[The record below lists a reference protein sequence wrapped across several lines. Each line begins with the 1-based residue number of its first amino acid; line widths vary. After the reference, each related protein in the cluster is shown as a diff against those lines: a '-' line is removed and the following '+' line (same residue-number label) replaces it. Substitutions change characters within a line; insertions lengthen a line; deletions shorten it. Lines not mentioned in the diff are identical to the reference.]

1 MKKLFLKIKDKFLQ
15 KKIDNSLHI
24 LLNQN
29 RKFKKPIRKVGFIID
44 SELDIDY
51 LDIVSLTENIGLKE
65 KDIKVVSYSK
75 TSFNDPFYKMR
86 VSDDSINFFG
96 NINSADANEFI
107 SYNYDLLINY
117 FGSNKILSLISA
129 KSNAKFRVG
138 FDNSNQ
144 KLNDIIF
151 KDIYN
156 NFEKFSNQLVKYLKI
171 LNEML
176 QFPVMCLTKKLR
188 CVTLLDNNNC
198 ETYTTHTYIYLTIY
212 LSVEIPTS

>member
-1 MKKLFLKIKDKFLQ
+1 MKKLCLKIKDKFLQ
-15 KKIDNSLHI
+15 KKIDNSLNI

-96 NINSADANEFI
+96 NMNSADANEFI

-171 LNEML
+171 LN
-176 QFPVMCLTKKLR
+176 
-188 CVTLLDNNNC
+188 
-198 ETYTTHTYIYLTIY
+198 
-212 LSVEIPTS
+212 

>member
-1 MKKLFLKIKDKFLQ
+1 MKNFFLNIKNKLLQ
-15 KKIDNSLHI
+15 KKIDNSLN
-24 LLNQN
+24 LLENKN
-29 RKFKKPIRKVGFIID
+29 RKFKMPVKKIGFIVD

-51 LDIVSLTENIGLKE
+51 LDIVSLSENIGLKE

-75 TSFNDPFYKMR
+75 TIFNDPFYKMR
-86 VSDDSINFFG
+86 VSDNSINFFG

-117 FGSNKILSLISA
+117 FGNNKILSLIS
-129 KSNAKFRVG
+129 SRCNANFRVG
-138 FDNSNQ
+138 FDISNQ

-171 LNEML
+171 L
-176 QFPVMCLTKKLR
+176 K
-188 CVTLLDNNNC
+188 
-198 ETYTTHTYIYLTIY
+198 
-212 LSVEIPTS
+212 

>member
-1 MKKLFLKIKDKFLQ
+1 MKNFLLNIKNKFLQ
-15 KKIDNSLHI
+15 KKIDNSLN
-24 LLNQN
+24 LLENKN
-29 RKFKKPIRKVGFIID
+29 RKFKMPVKKIGFIVD

-51 LDIVSLTENIGLKE
+51 LDIVSLSENIGLKE

-75 TSFNDPFYKMR
+75 TIFNDPFYKMR
-86 VSDDSINFFG
+86 VSDNSINFFG

-117 FGSNKILSLISA
+117 FGNNKILSLIS
-129 KSNAKFRVG
+129 SRCNANFRVG
-138 FDNSNQ
+138 FDISNQ

-171 LNEML
+171 L
-176 QFPVMCLTKKLR
+176 K
-188 CVTLLDNNNC
+188 
-198 ETYTTHTYIYLTIY
+198 
-212 LSVEIPTS
+212 

>member
-1 MKKLFLKIKDKFLQ
+1 MKKFFLNIKKKFLQ
-15 KKIDNSLHI
+15 KKIDNSLN
-24 LLNQN
+24 LLENKN
-29 RKFKKPIRKVGFIID
+29 RKFKMPVKKIGFIVD

-51 LDIVSLTENIGLKE
+51 LDIVSLSENIGLKE

-75 TSFNDPFYKMR
+75 TIFNDPFYKMR
-86 VSDDSINFFG
+86 VSDNSINFFG

-117 FGSNKILSLISA
+117 FGNNKILSLIS
-129 KSNAKFRVG
+129 SRCNANFRVG
-138 FDNSNQ
+138 FDISNQ

-171 LNEML
+171 L
-176 QFPVMCLTKKLR
+176 K
-188 CVTLLDNNNC
+188 
-198 ETYTTHTYIYLTIY
+198 
-212 LSVEIPTS
+212 

>member
-1 MKKLFLKIKDKFLQ
+1 MKNFFLNIKNKFLQ
-15 KKIDNSLHI
+15 KKIDNSLN
-24 LLNQN
+24 LLENKN
-29 RKFKKPIRKVGFIID
+29 RKFKMPVKKIGFIVD

-51 LDIVSLTENIGLKE
+51 LDIVSLSENIGLKE

-75 TSFNDPFYKMR
+75 TIFNDPFYKMR
-86 VSDDSINFFG
+86 VSDNSINFFG

-117 FGSNKILSLISA
+117 FGNNKILSLIS
-129 KSNAKFRVG
+129 SRCNANFRVG
-138 FDNSNQ
+138 FDISNQ

-171 LNEML
+171 L
-176 QFPVMCLTKKLR
+176 K
-188 CVTLLDNNNC
+188 
-198 ETYTTHTYIYLTIY
+198 
-212 LSVEIPTS
+212 

>member
-1 MKKLFLKIKDKFLQ
+1 MKNFFLNIKNKFLQ
-15 KKIDNSLHI
+15 KKIDNSLN
-24 LLNQN
+24 LLENKN
-29 RKFKKPIRKVGFIID
+29 RKFKMPVKKIGFIVD

-51 LDIVSLTENIGLKE
+51 LDIVSLSENIGLKE

-75 TSFNDPFYKMR
+75 TIFNDPFYKMR
-86 VSDDSINFFG
+86 VSDNSINFFG

-117 FGSNKILSLISA
+117 FGNNKILSLIS
-129 KSNAKFRVG
+129 SRCNANFRVG
-138 FDNSNQ
+138 FDISNQ

-171 LNEML
+171 LN
-176 QFPVMCLTKKLR
+176 
-188 CVTLLDNNNC
+188 
-198 ETYTTHTYIYLTIY
+198 
-212 LSVEIPTS
+212 

>member
-1 MKKLFLKIKDKFLQ
+1 MKNLFVKIKNKFLQ
-15 KKIDNSLHI
+15 KKIVNA
-24 LLNQN
+24 LNVLSN
-29 RKFKKPIRKVGFIID
+29 RNREFKKPIRKVGFIID

-51 LDIVSLTENIGLKE
+51 LDIVILAENIGLKE

-86 VSDDSINFFG
+86 VSNDSISFFG

-117 FGSNKILSLISA
+117 FGNNKILSLISA

-138 FDNSNQ
+138 FDSSNQ

-171 LNEML
+171 LN
-176 QFPVMCLTKKLR
+176 
-188 CVTLLDNNNC
+188 
-198 ETYTTHTYIYLTIY
+198 
-212 LSVEIPTS
+212 

>member
-1 MKKLFLKIKDKFLQ
+1 MPV
-15 KKIDNSLHI
+15 KKI
-24 LLNQN
+24 
-29 RKFKKPIRKVGFIID
+29 GFIVD

-51 LDIVSLTENIGLKE
+51 LDIVSLSENIGLKE

-75 TSFNDPFYKMR
+75 TIFNDPFYKMR
-86 VSDDSINFFG
+86 VSDNSINFFG

-117 FGSNKILSLISA
+117 FGNNKILSLIS
-129 KSNAKFRVG
+129 SRCNANFRVG
-138 FDNSNQ
+138 FDISNQ

-171 LNEML
+171 L
-176 QFPVMCLTKKLR
+176 K
-188 CVTLLDNNNC
+188 
-198 ETYTTHTYIYLTIY
+198 
-212 LSVEIPTS
+212 

>member
-1 MKKLFLKIKDKFLQ
+1 MKKFFLKIKDKFIQ

-29 RKFKKPIRKVGFIID
+29 RKFKKPIRKVGFIVD

-96 NINSADANEFI
+96 NMNSADANEFI

-117 FGSNKILSLISA
+117 FGNNNILSLISA

-144 KLNDIIF
+144 NLNDIIF
-151 KDIYN
+151 KDIFN

-171 LNEML
+171 LN
-176 QFPVMCLTKKLR
+176 
-188 CVTLLDNNNC
+188 
-198 ETYTTHTYIYLTIY
+198 
-212 LSVEIPTS
+212 

>member
-1 MKKLFLKIKDKFLQ
+1 MKNFFLNIKNKILQ
-15 KKIDNSLHI
+15 KKIDNSLN
-24 LLNQN
+24 LLVNKN
-29 RKFKKPIRKVGFIID
+29 RKFKMPVKKIGFIVD

-51 LDIVSLTENIGLKE
+51 LDIVSLSENIGLKE

-75 TSFNDPFYKMR
+75 TIFNDPFYKMR
-86 VSDDSINFFG
+86 VSDNSINFFG

-117 FGSNKILSLISA
+117 FGKNKTLSLIS
-129 KSNAKFRVG
+129 SRCNANFRVG
-138 FDNSNQ
+138 FDISNQ

-171 LNEML
+171 L
-176 QFPVMCLTKKLR
+176 K
-188 CVTLLDNNNC
+188 
-198 ETYTTHTYIYLTIY
+198 
-212 LSVEIPTS
+212 